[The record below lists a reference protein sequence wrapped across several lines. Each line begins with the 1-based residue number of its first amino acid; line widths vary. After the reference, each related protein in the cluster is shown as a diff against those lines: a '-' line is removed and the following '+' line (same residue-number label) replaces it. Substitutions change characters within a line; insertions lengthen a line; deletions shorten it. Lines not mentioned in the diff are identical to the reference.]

1 MKKALPIL
9 EQLSVVGGSFLF
21 FILASRIVGPEYFGE
36 FSIIFISSQ
45 IIYAIA
51 SQWIVVPITST
62 RINTS
67 ELNLYSSSLTRFF
80 VFACIVPLGAGM
92 FYYLFVPNMRMYL
105 FIVPVTAMSCGLILF
120 DLLRFYNI
128 RINKISEQIKI
139 NILRWTLSLSIL
151 ILLSKKS
158 DDLVFAVVASYL
170 IGLIPTFYKQIFM
183 VIQIQPNIYLS
194 KVSSIDNF
202 TEHSKT
208 MVFLGFSN
216 ALFTVVTTMIMSRVG
231 VSALGAIQAFR
242 SLINWAPLFV
252 QHIETHH
259 SAERLNK
266 KDYTFLNIY
275 WYGIFIFL
283 FISAALFFYIFDEW
297 IILTILG
304 PSYLEY
310 SSALTI
316 IFSLVMIQ
324 SATRV
329 LGAQARLH
337 NLQNIFKKQVY
348 ILLLSSLF
356 FSLMYFI
363 LEIKIDINTLL
374 ILMALIAIMQGA
386 TMFYMLNKGKKS

>member
-1 MKKALPIL
+1 
-9 EQLSVVGGSFLF
+9 
-21 FILASRIVGPEYFGE
+21 VGPEYFGE

-80 VFACIVPLGAGM
+80 AFACIVPLGVGM

-105 FIVPVTAMSCGLILF
+105 FIVLVTTMSCGLILF

-139 NILRWTLSLSIL
+139 NILRWTLSLSFL

-170 IGLIPTFYKQIFM
+170 FGLVPTFYKQIFM
-183 VIQIQPNIYLS
+183 AIQIQPNIYLS

-216 ALFTVVTTMIMSRVG
+216 ALFTVVITIIMSRVS

-283 FISAALFFYIFDEW
+283 FISAVLFFYIFDEW

-316 IFSLVMIQ
+316 IFILVMIQ

-356 FSLMYFI
+356 FILMYFI